1 MATKK
6 SNMADLTSFTVAAG
20 DTQVLLCP
28 MRRKESDPYPIINL
42 AVFPQGAASV
52 VVEASLSSPSKID
65 ANPDDTTVNWFPWA
79 NGPITSSSASKDDT
93 LTGSVSAI
101 RVKPTGGAAIVE
113 ARV

>member
-6 SNMADLTSFTVAAG
+6 ANLTDLTSINIPSG
-20 DTQVLLCP
+20 DTCVLLCP

-42 AVFPQGAASV
+42 AVFPQGAATV
-52 VVEASLSSPSKID
+52 IVEASLSSPSKID
-65 ANPDDTTVNWFPWA
+65 ANPDDTTVNWFSWA
-79 NGPITSSSASKDDT
+79 NGAITSASATKDDT
-93 LTGSVSAI
+93 LTGSVSAV